1 MSSGLSAGLGRV
13 LVRLSVDGMTN
24 DEWLKL
30 NVATM
35 RVKSPNGDVTE
46 HPAQVVA
53 AQQRIEATVTFDVEG
68 TWRVGARLGFV
79 GGDWVT
85 SMTTAE
91 IRVSDGFF

>member
-13 LVRLSVDGMTN
+13 LVRLSVDGMTD

-30 NVATM
+30 NAATM
-35 RVKSPNGDVTE
+35 RVKSPSGDVID

-53 AQQRIEATVTFDVEG
+53 TQRRIEATVTFDVEG

-85 SMTTAE
+85 SMTSSE
-91 IRVSDGFF
+91 VRVSDGFF